1 MAWTDYFVEHLPGA
15 KVTVTPNGRPLISMP
30 VDFDEIIEINLT
42 ESENELPFKVTFKR
56 LDKLG
61 AILEER
67 DFGYAGT
74 RDLAVTMAIGLS
86 SLRTNSKEFVLDGE

>member
-1 MAWTDYFVEHLPGA
+1 MAWTDYFVDHLPSA
-15 KVTVTPNGRPLISMP
+15 KVIVTPNGRPLVSIP
-30 VDFDEIIEINLT
+30 VDYDEVVEISLT
-42 ESENELPFKVTFKR
+42 QSETELPFKIAFKR
-56 LDKLG
+56 FDKLG

-74 RDLAVTMAIGLS
+74 RDLAVNMANGLS